1 MQAGCHSAQC
11 QASGAVVPAMDP
23 VGNFMFAG
31 NPVKAGA
38 DALMPG
44 DTALLQP
51 YGGPGGGHHVPAQ
64 SAFEGAPGYDANAA
78 PAIPNSELARRG
90 LNHLMVIT
98 PAQRAGYMAFAK
110 TGSPLT
116 WEAVAKIE
124 TQALVKAGMNQSMAQ
139 NTVQQAIQQ
148 LRSMGV
154 AQPTR
159 IPWGR

>member
-78 PAIPNSELARRG
+78 PAIPNSELARLG
-90 LNHLMVIT
+90 LNHLKVIT